1 MVQVEGYLALV
12 DGNGGV
18 TLLHPD
24 VTLSGLGNA
33 GPGRVGLTWSG
44 GQG

>member
-1 MVQVEGYLALV
+1 LV

-24 VTLSGLGNA
+24 VSLSGNG
-33 GPGRVGLTWSG
+33 GVGLTWSG
-44 GQG
+44 VQG